1 MSEFVISTR
10 YANALLAISE
20 EKNSFKEVIADI
32 SLVKNTLEGSK
43 DLRGL
48 LSNPVINSKTKANI
62 IKEIFNT
69 KVGGVVNNFLQFVL
83 DKGRENLLNDICK
96 RFISL
101 SDEKLNQ
108 VNVEITS
115 AVELS
120 ELQKNEIEKKL
131 TMIINKNVIADYTI
145 NNKIIGGFKAKYNDT
160 VIDASIQ
167 HQLELLKKVLFQED
181 YLKN

>member
-1 MSEFVISTR
+1 MSEYVISTR

-20 EKNSFKEVIADI
+20 EKNTFQEVIADI

-43 DLRGL
+43 ELKVL
-48 LSNPVINSKTKANI
+48 LSNPIINSKTKAI
-62 IKEIFNT
+62 ILKEIFSS
-69 KVGGVVNNFLQFVL
+69 KVGSGVNNFLQFVV

-96 RFISL
+96 RFIAL

-108 VNVEITS
+108 VNVAVTS
-115 AVELS
+115 AVELNQ
-120 ELQKNEIEKKL
+120 LQKSEIEKQL
-131 TMIINKNVIADYTI
+131 TKIINKNVIADYKI

-160 VIDASIQ
+160 VIDASIE

-181 YLKN
+181 

>member
-20 EKNSFKEVIADI
+20 EKNSFQEVIADI

-43 DLRGL
+43 DLKIV
-48 LSNPVINSKTKANI
+48 LSNPIINSKTKASI
-62 IKEIFNT
+62 LKEVFNL
-69 KVGGVVNNFLQFVL
+69 KVGEVVGNFLQFVV
-83 DKGRENLLNDICK
+83 DKGRENILFDICN
-96 RFISL
+96 RFGELIN
-101 SDEKLNQ
+101 EKLNQ
-108 VNVEITS
+108 VNIAITS
-115 AVELS
+115 AIELS
-120 ELQKNEIEKKL
+120 ELQKKEIEEKL
-131 TMIINKNVIADYTI
+131 TKIINKNLITDYKI

-160 VIDASIQ
+160 VIDASIE